1 MREADFIKLY
11 KKRSGDKDKKISK
24 EKIDRFW
31 TMLFKALEEGDKV
44 KFKDWGLF
52 ENKEMRSRKII
63 VPVSTEVIYTKPR
76 KTIKFRAGKGLIDL
90 INSESGDDNE

>member
-24 EKIDRFW
+24 EKVDRFW
-31 TMLFKALEEGDKV
+31 RMLFKALEGDKV

-52 ENKEMRSRKII
+52 EIKEMRSRKII
-63 VPVSTEVIYTKPR
+63 VPVSTEVIYTKPK

-90 INSESGDDNE
+90 INNESGDDDE